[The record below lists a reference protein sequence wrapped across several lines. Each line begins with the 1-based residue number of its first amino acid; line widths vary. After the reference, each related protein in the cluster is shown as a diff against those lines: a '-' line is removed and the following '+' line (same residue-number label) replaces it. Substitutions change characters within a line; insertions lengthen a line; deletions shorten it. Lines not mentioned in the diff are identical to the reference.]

1 MGGSEKFP
9 EMFKLESFV
18 SIFKVEHTGDT
29 TEYEPERDKIKDS
42 ATVQDSAPPP
52 ERASHFGTQIILSWH
67 LRPNP
72 GGSRETFV
80 PPLTTQ
86 KNLN

>member
-1 MGGSEKFP
+1 MGRLHSFLLLKTTDTIPFVGGSEKFP

-42 ATVQDSAPPP
+42 AMVQDSAPPP
-52 ERASHFGTQIILSWH
+52 ECASHFGIQIILS
-67 LRPNP
+67 
-72 GGSRETFV
+72 
-80 PPLTTQ
+80 
-86 KNLN
+86 